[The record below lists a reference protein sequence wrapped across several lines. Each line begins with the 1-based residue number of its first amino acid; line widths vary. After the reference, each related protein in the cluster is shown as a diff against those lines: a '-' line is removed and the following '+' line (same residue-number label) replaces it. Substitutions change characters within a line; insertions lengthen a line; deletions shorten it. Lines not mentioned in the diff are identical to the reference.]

1 MRRGLL
7 IGLTWLLVA
16 MPAAAADCSSETVTI
31 GGLKVV
37 VWAATGQA
45 AAKKPVI
52 IFSHGFHGTA
62 KGSRFL
68 MEALAAHGYLVFAP
82 YHRDSIGLAGVAIW
96 FGLPEELFR
105 KPAQWSSKTYR
116 NRAEDIRRLGAGLKT
131 DERFRDQADLTRL
144 GLIGHSL
151 GGYTV
156 LGLGGAWPD
165 WWLAD
170 VRAVLA
176 LSPYAQPFVVHQT
189 LGGLKVPVMYQGG
202 TWDYGLTVGLRKARG
217 AYDQSPAPKY
227 FVEFSGIGHFGW
239 TDFRSSAHREII
251 AYSLAFLDHY
261 VKGQAPAPLL
271 TQAQPR
277 VAKLCYDSELGAS
290 GPAAGGDGERPSWG
304 QRLRQWLGGR
314 AGSQAGN

>member
-7 IGLTWLLVA
+7 IGLIWLLVA
-16 MPAAAADCSSETVTI
+16 MPAAAADRSGEAVTI
-31 GGLKVV
+31 GGLKVA
-37 VWAATGQA
+37 VWSAAGQA

-52 IFSHGFHGTA
+52 IFSHGFHGTP

-68 MEALAAHGYLVFAP
+68 MEALAAQGYLVFAP
-82 YHRDSIGLAGVAIW
+82 YHQDSIGLAGVAGW
-96 FGLPEELFR
+96 FGRPEKLFQ
-105 KPAQWSSKTYR
+105 KPALWSSKTYR
-116 NRAEDIRRLGAGLKT
+116 GRAEDIRRLVAALKT
-131 DERFRDQADLTRL
+131 DERFRDQADLMRL
-144 GLIGHSL
+144 GLIGYSL

-156 LGLGGAWPD
+156 LGLAGAWPD
-165 WWLAD
+165 WRLAG

-176 LSPYAQPFVVHQT
+176 LSPYAQPFVVHRT
-189 LGGLKVPVMYQGG
+189 LGGLKAPVMYQGG

-217 AYDQSPAPKY
+217 AYDQTPAPKY

-261 VKGQAPAPLL
+261 VKGQAAAPLL

-277 VAKLCYDSELGAS
+277 VTALCYDSELGSS

-304 QRLRQWLGGR
+304 QRLRQRLGG
-314 AGSQAGN
+314 QVGN